1 MFLVSDNN
9 HDLLLNMESIGLTKE
24 ITSKR
29 DVLIKINLSRPY
41 TKNLPQTDMT
51 L

>member
-9 HDLLLNMESIGLTKE
+9 HDLLFNMESIGLTKE

-29 DVLIKINLSRPY
+29 DVLIKLIYQGRIQ
-41 TKNLPQTDMT
+41 KICRRQT
-51 L
+51 